1 MSKIEI
7 LNLKKSVET
16 EKTTKDIL
24 CNLTLTIP
32 KGEIFCIMGSS
43 GSGKSTLLKILG
55 GMDSISEGEVIF
67 FEKKMT
73 LFDDSDYE
81 RHRRDEIGY
90 IFQDFNLL
98 DGLTIKENIIL
109 PLTLQ
114 DCGPEIIEARY
125 KKLLDFLDIKD
136 FENSKPDKVS
146 GGEQQR
152 AAIGRALIKSPKVI
166 LADEPTGSLDSGN
179 MKSFIELVKAV
190 NQRFYT
196 TVVIVTHDTFVAS
209 NCDTVAFIEDGCI
222 GEIIYKSDFQEDFH
236 DKIIK
241 IFTQVR

>member
-1 MSKIEI
+1 MNKIEI
-7 LNLKKSVET
+7 LNLKKSVKT

-32 KGEIFCIMGSS
+32 KGEVFCIMGSS

-73 LFDDSDYE
+73 SFDESDYE
-81 RHRRDEIGY
+81 RHRRDDIGY

-114 DCGPEIIEARY
+114 NCEPEIIEAKY
-125 KKLLDFLDIKD
+125 KNLLDFLDIKD

-179 MKSFIELVKAV
+179 MKSFIELVKNV
-190 NQRFYT
+190 NQRFHT

>member
-7 LNLKKSVET
+7 CNLKKSVET
-16 EKTTKDIL
+16 EKSTKDIL

-55 GMDSISEGEVIF
+55 GMDSISEGKVIF

-73 LFDDSDYE
+73 SFDESDYE
-81 RHRRDEIGY
+81 RHRRDDIGY

-114 DCGPEIIEARY
+114 NCGPEIIEAKY
-125 KKLLDFLDIKD
+125 KNLLDFLDIKD

-146 GGEQQR
+146 GG
-152 AAIGRALIKSPKVI
+152 
-166 LADEPTGSLDSGN
+166 
-179 MKSFIELVKAV
+179 
-190 NQRFYT
+190 
-196 TVVIVTHDTFVAS
+196 
-209 NCDTVAFIEDGCI
+209 
-222 GEIIYKSDFQEDFH
+222 
-236 DKIIK
+236 
-241 IFTQVR
+241 

>member
-7 LNLKKSVET
+7 CNLKKSVET
-16 EKTTKDIL
+16 EKSTKDIL

-222 GEIIYKSDFQEDFH
+222 GEIIHKSDFQEDFH

>member
-1 MSKIEI
+1 MNKIEI
-7 LNLKKSVET
+7 LNLKKSVKT

-32 KGEIFCIMGSS
+32 KGEVFCIMGSS

-73 LFDDSDYE
+73 SFDESDYE
-81 RHRRDEIGY
+81 RHRRDDIGY

-114 DCGPEIIEARY
+114 NCGPEIIEARY
-125 KKLLDFLDIKD
+125 KNLLDFLDIKD

-152 AAIGRALIKSPKVI
+152 ATIGRALIKSPKVI

-190 NQRFYT
+190 NQRFHT
-196 TVVIVTHDTFVAS
+196 TVVIVTHDTLFVR
-209 NCDTVAFIEDGCI
+209 CI
-222 GEIIYKSDFQEDFH
+222 KLGQEQMTIIGQNLEQ
-236 DKIIK
+236 I
-241 IFTQVR
+241 REL